1 MTVEILLKYPLTSF
15 EVISKRSLHSLLL
28 NPFHIY
34 SDHNFI
40 SGEKYYLSNQHQKL
54 IPLRIIYTL
63 FIYIISLFGIYI
75 LFRPNGPEGT
85 WIFYNLF
92 FLVTFVQLI
101 YDLMFYFKFIDK
113 DIGAKNS
120 IVDLI
125 FAFAAF
131 IISVIL
137 IYGLSNKIYL

>member
-1 MTVEILLKYPLTSF
+1 MVENFNNLIFLILH
-15 EVISKRSLHSLLL
+15 IAIIGLLSIFL
-28 NPFHIY
+28 VRIFFFPQGIVKEYNVDQSGILPMRY
-34 SDHNFI
+34 VGTFI
-40 SGEKYYLSNQHQKL
+40 FG
-54 IPLRIIYTL
+54 
-63 FIYIISLFGIYI
+63 FVFMGIYI

-85 WIFYNLF
+85 WVFYNLF
-92 FLVTFVQLI
+92 FLVATAQLI

-120 IVDLI
+120 IIDLT
-125 FAFAAF
+125 FSFAAF

>member
-1 MTVEILLKYPLTSF
+1 MIENFNNLLFLVLHLAIIGLLSIFLIRIFFFPQGIVKEYNVDQSGILPMRYVGT
-15 EVISKRSLHSLLL
+15 
-28 NPFHIY
+28 
-34 SDHNFI
+34 FI
-40 SGEKYYLSNQHQKL
+40 FG
-54 IPLRIIYTL
+54 
-63 FIYIISLFGIYI
+63 FVFMGIYI

-85 WIFYNLF
+85 WVFYNLF
-92 FLVTFVQLI
+92 FLVATAQLI

-120 IVDLI
+120 ILDLT
-125 FAFAAF
+125 FSFAAF

>member
-1 MTVEILLKYPLTSF
+1 MIENFNNLLFLVLHLAIIGILSIFLVRIFFFPQGIVKEYNLDQSGILPMRYVGT
-15 EVISKRSLHSLLL
+15 
-28 NPFHIY
+28 
-34 SDHNFI
+34 FI
-40 SGEKYYLSNQHQKL
+40 FG
-54 IPLRIIYTL
+54 
-63 FIYIISLFGIYI
+63 FVFMGIYI

-85 WIFYNLF
+85 WVFYNLF
-92 FLVTFVQLI
+92 FLVATAQLI

-120 IVDLI
+120 IIDLT
-125 FAFAAF
+125 FSFAAF

>member
-1 MTVEILLKYPLTSF
+1 MIENFNNLFFLVLHLAIIGLLSIFLVRIFFFPQGIVKEYNVDQSGILPMRYVGT
-15 EVISKRSLHSLLL
+15 
-28 NPFHIY
+28 
-34 SDHNFI
+34 FI
-40 SGEKYYLSNQHQKL
+40 FG
-54 IPLRIIYTL
+54 
-63 FIYIISLFGIYI
+63 FVFMGIYI

-85 WIFYNLF
+85 WVFYNLF
-92 FLVTFVQLI
+92 FLVATAQLI

-120 IVDLI
+120 IIDLT
-125 FAFAAF
+125 FSFAAF

>member
-1 MTVEILLKYPLTSF
+1 MIENFNNLLFLILHLA
-15 EVISKRSLHSLLL
+15 IIGLLSIFL
-28 NPFHIY
+28 VRIFFFPQGIVKEYNVDQSGILPMRY
-34 SDHNFI
+34 VGTFI
-40 SGEKYYLSNQHQKL
+40 FG
-54 IPLRIIYTL
+54 
-63 FIYIISLFGIYI
+63 FVFMGIYI

-85 WIFYNLF
+85 WVFYNLF
-92 FLVTFVQLI
+92 FLVATAQLI

-120 IVDLI
+120 IIDLT
-125 FAFAAF
+125 FSFAAF

>member
-1 MTVEILLKYPLTSF
+1 MLENF
-15 EVISKRSLHSLLL
+15 NNLLL
-28 NPFHIY
+28 LVLHLAIIGLLSIFLVRIFFFPQGIVKEYNVDQSGILPMRY
-34 SDHNFI
+34 VGTFI
-40 SGEKYYLSNQHQKL
+40 FG
-54 IPLRIIYTL
+54 
-63 FIYIISLFGIYI
+63 FVFMGIYI

-85 WIFYNLF
+85 WVFYNLF
-92 FLVTFVQLI
+92 FLVATAQLI

-120 IVDLI
+120 IIDLT
-125 FAFAAF
+125 FSFAAF

>member
-1 MTVEILLKYPLTSF
+1 MIENF
-15 EVISKRSLHSLLL
+15 NSLLFL
-28 NPFHIY
+28 VLHLAIIGLLSIFLIRIFFFPQGIVKEYNVDQSGILPMRY
-34 SDHNFI
+34 VGTFI
-40 SGEKYYLSNQHQKL
+40 FG
-54 IPLRIIYTL
+54 
-63 FIYIISLFGIYI
+63 FVFMGIYI

-85 WIFYNLF
+85 WVFYNLF
-92 FLVTFVQLI
+92 FLVATAQLI

-120 IVDLI
+120 IIDLT
-125 FAFAAF
+125 FSFAAF

>member
-1 MTVEILLKYPLTSF
+1 MLENF
-15 EVISKRSLHSLLL
+15 NNLLL
-28 NPFHIY
+28 LVLHLAIIGLLSIFLVRIFFFPQGIVKEYNVAQSGILPMRY
-34 SDHNFI
+34 VGTFI
-40 SGEKYYLSNQHQKL
+40 FG
-54 IPLRIIYTL
+54 
-63 FIYIISLFGIYI
+63 FVFMGIYI

-85 WIFYNLF
+85 WVFYNLF
-92 FLVTFVQLI
+92 FLVATAQLI

-120 IVDLI
+120 IIDLT
-125 FAFAAF
+125 FSFAAF

>member
-1 MTVEILLKYPLTSF
+1 M
-15 EVISKRSLHSLLL
+15 
-28 NPFHIY
+28 
-34 SDHNFI
+34 
-40 SGEKYYLSNQHQKL
+40 
-54 IPLRIIYTL
+54 PLR
-63 FIYIISLFGIYI
+63 YIGSFVFAFVFMGIYI

-113 DIGAKNS
+113 DISAKNS
-120 IVDLI
+120 ILDLTFSI
-125 FAFAAF
+125 AAF
-131 IISVIL
+131 IISVVL

>member
-1 MTVEILLKYPLTSF
+1 MIENF
-15 EVISKRSLHSLLL
+15 NNLLL
-28 NPFHIY
+28 LVLHLAIIGLLSIFLIRIFFFPQGIVKEYNVDQSGILPMRY
-34 SDHNFI
+34 VGTFI
-40 SGEKYYLSNQHQKL
+40 FG
-54 IPLRIIYTL
+54 
-63 FIYIISLFGIYI
+63 FVFMGIYI

-85 WIFYNLF
+85 WVFYNLF
-92 FLVTFVQLI
+92 FLVATAQLI

-120 IVDLI
+120 IIDLT
-125 FAFAAF
+125 FSFAAF

>member
-1 MTVEILLKYPLTSF
+1 MIENFNNLFFLVLHLAIIGLLSIFLVRIFFFPQGIVKEYNVDQSGILPMRYVGT
-15 EVISKRSLHSLLL
+15 
-28 NPFHIY
+28 
-34 SDHNFI
+34 FI
-40 SGEKYYLSNQHQKL
+40 FG
-54 IPLRIIYTL
+54 
-63 FIYIISLFGIYI
+63 FVFMGIYI

-85 WIFYNLF
+85 WVFYNLF
-92 FLVTFVQLI
+92 FLVTTAQLI

-120 IVDLI
+120 ILDLT
-125 FAFAAF
+125 FSFAAF

>member
-1 MTVEILLKYPLTSF
+1 MIENFNNLLFLVLHLAIIGLLSIFLVRIFFFPQGIVKEYNVDQSGILPMRYVGT
-15 EVISKRSLHSLLL
+15 
-28 NPFHIY
+28 
-34 SDHNFI
+34 FI
-40 SGEKYYLSNQHQKL
+40 FG
-54 IPLRIIYTL
+54 
-63 FIYIISLFGIYI
+63 FVFMGIYI

-85 WIFYNLF
+85 WVFYNLF
-92 FLVTFVQLI
+92 FLVATAQLI

-120 IVDLI
+120 VIDLT
-125 FAFAAF
+125 FSFAAF

>member
-1 MTVEILLKYPLTSF
+1 MIENFNNLLFLVLHLAIIGLLSIFLIRIFFFPQGIVKEYNVDQSGILPMRYVGT
-15 EVISKRSLHSLLL
+15 
-28 NPFHIY
+28 
-34 SDHNFI
+34 FI
-40 SGEKYYLSNQHQKL
+40 FG
-54 IPLRIIYTL
+54 
-63 FIYIISLFGIYI
+63 FVFMGIYI

-85 WIFYNLF
+85 WVFYNLF
-92 FLVTFVQLI
+92 FLVATAQLI

-120 IVDLI
+120 IIDLTFS
-125 FAFAAF
+125 FATF

>member
-1 MTVEILLKYPLTSF
+1 MIENFNNLLFLVLHLTIIGLLSIFLVRIFFFPQGIVKEYNVDQSGILPMRYVGT
-15 EVISKRSLHSLLL
+15 
-28 NPFHIY
+28 
-34 SDHNFI
+34 FI
-40 SGEKYYLSNQHQKL
+40 FG
-54 IPLRIIYTL
+54 
-63 FIYIISLFGIYI
+63 FVFMGIYI

-85 WIFYNLF
+85 WVFYNLF
-92 FLVTFVQLI
+92 FLVATAQLI

-120 IVDLI
+120 IIDLT
-125 FAFAAF
+125 FSFAAF

>member
-1 MTVEILLKYPLTSF
+1 MIENF
-15 EVISKRSLHSLLL
+15 NNLLL
-28 NPFHIY
+28 LVLHLAIIGLLSIFLIRIFFFPQGIVKEYNVDQSGILPMRY
-34 SDHNFI
+34 VGTFI
-40 SGEKYYLSNQHQKL
+40 FG
-54 IPLRIIYTL
+54 
-63 FIYIISLFGIYI
+63 FVFMGIYI

-92 FLVTFVQLI
+92 FLVATAQLI

-120 IVDLI
+120 IIDLT
-125 FAFAAF
+125 FSFAAF

>member
-1 MTVEILLKYPLTSF
+1 MIENF
-15 EVISKRSLHSLLL
+15 NNLLL
-28 NPFHIY
+28 LVLHLAIIGLLSIFLVRIFFFPQGIVKEYNVDQSGILPMRY
-34 SDHNFI
+34 VGTFI
-40 SGEKYYLSNQHQKL
+40 FG
-54 IPLRIIYTL
+54 
-63 FIYIISLFGIYI
+63 FVFMGIYI

-85 WIFYNLF
+85 WVFYNLF
-92 FLVTFVQLI
+92 FLVATAQLI

-120 IVDLI
+120 IIDLT
-125 FAFAAF
+125 FSFAAF

>member
-1 MTVEILLKYPLTSF
+1 MIENF
-15 EVISKRSLHSLLL
+15 NNLLL
-28 NPFHIY
+28 LLLHLAIIGLLSIFLVRIFFFPQGIVKEYNVDQSGILPMRY
-34 SDHNFI
+34 VGTFI
-40 SGEKYYLSNQHQKL
+40 FG
-54 IPLRIIYTL
+54 
-63 FIYIISLFGIYI
+63 FVFMGIYI

-85 WIFYNLF
+85 WVFYNLF
-92 FLVTFVQLI
+92 FLVATAQLI

-120 IVDLI
+120 IIDLT
-125 FAFAAF
+125 FSFAAF

>member
-1 MTVEILLKYPLTSF
+1 MIENFNNLLFLVLHLAIIGLLSIFLIRIFFFPQGIVKEYNIDQSGILPMRYVGT
-15 EVISKRSLHSLLL
+15 
-28 NPFHIY
+28 
-34 SDHNFI
+34 FI
-40 SGEKYYLSNQHQKL
+40 FG
-54 IPLRIIYTL
+54 
-63 FIYIISLFGIYI
+63 FVFMGIYI

-85 WIFYNLF
+85 WVFYNLF
-92 FLVTFVQLI
+92 FLVATAQLI

-120 IVDLI
+120 IIDLT
-125 FAFAAF
+125 FSFAAF

>member
-1 MTVEILLKYPLTSF
+1 MIENFNKLLFLVLHLAIIGLLSIFLVRIFFFPQGIVKEYNVDQSGILPMRYVGT
-15 EVISKRSLHSLLL
+15 
-28 NPFHIY
+28 
-34 SDHNFI
+34 FI
-40 SGEKYYLSNQHQKL
+40 FG
-54 IPLRIIYTL
+54 
-63 FIYIISLFGIYI
+63 FVFMGIYI

-85 WIFYNLF
+85 WVFYNLF
-92 FLVTFVQLI
+92 FLVATAQLI

-120 IVDLI
+120 IIDLT
-125 FAFAAF
+125 FSFAAF

>member
-1 MTVEILLKYPLTSF
+1 MIENF
-15 EVISKRSLHSLLL
+15 NNLLL
-28 NPFHIY
+28 LVLHLAIIGLLSIFLIRIFFFPQGIVKEYNVDQSGILPMRY
-34 SDHNFI
+34 VGTFI
-40 SGEKYYLSNQHQKL
+40 FG
-54 IPLRIIYTL
+54 
-63 FIYIISLFGIYI
+63 FVFMGIYI

-85 WIFYNLF
+85 WVFYNLF
-92 FLVTFVQLI
+92 FLVATAQLI

-120 IVDLI
+120 ILDLT
-125 FAFAAF
+125 FSFAAF

>member
-1 MTVEILLKYPLTSF
+1 MIENFNNLLFLVLHLAIIGLLSIFLVRIFFFPQGIVKEYNVDQSGILPMRYVGT
-15 EVISKRSLHSLLL
+15 
-28 NPFHIY
+28 
-34 SDHNFI
+34 FI
-40 SGEKYYLSNQHQKL
+40 FG
-54 IPLRIIYTL
+54 
-63 FIYIISLFGIYI
+63 FVFMGIYI

-85 WIFYNLF
+85 WVFYNLF
-92 FLVTFVQLI
+92 FLVATAQLI

-120 IVDLI
+120 IIDLT
-125 FAFAAF
+125 FSFVAF

>member
-1 MTVEILLKYPLTSF
+1 MIENFNNLLFLVLHLAIIGLLSIFLVRIFFFPQGIVKEYNLDQSGILPMRYVGT
-15 EVISKRSLHSLLL
+15 
-28 NPFHIY
+28 
-34 SDHNFI
+34 FI
-40 SGEKYYLSNQHQKL
+40 FG
-54 IPLRIIYTL
+54 
-63 FIYIISLFGIYI
+63 FVFMGIYI

-85 WIFYNLF
+85 WVFYNLF
-92 FLVTFVQLI
+92 FLVATAQLI

-120 IVDLI
+120 IIDLT
-125 FAFAAF
+125 FSFAAF

>member
-1 MTVEILLKYPLTSF
+1 MIENF
-15 EVISKRSLHSLLL
+15 NNLLL
-28 NPFHIY
+28 LILHLAIIGLLSIFLVRIFFFPQGIVKEYNVDQSGILPMRY
-34 SDHNFI
+34 VGTFI
-40 SGEKYYLSNQHQKL
+40 FG
-54 IPLRIIYTL
+54 
-63 FIYIISLFGIYI
+63 FVFMGIYI

-85 WIFYNLF
+85 WVFYNLF
-92 FLVTFVQLI
+92 FLVATAQLI

-120 IVDLI
+120 IIDLT
-125 FAFAAF
+125 FSFAAF

>member
-1 MTVEILLKYPLTSF
+1 MIENFNNLLFLVLHLAIIGLLSIFLIRIFFFPQGIVKEYNVDQSGILPMRYVGT
-15 EVISKRSLHSLLL
+15 
-28 NPFHIY
+28 
-34 SDHNFI
+34 FI
-40 SGEKYYLSNQHQKL
+40 FG
-54 IPLRIIYTL
+54 
-63 FIYIISLFGIYI
+63 FVFMGIYI

-85 WIFYNLF
+85 WVFYNLF
-92 FLVTFVQLI
+92 FLVATAQLI

-120 IVDLI
+120 IIDLT
-125 FAFAAF
+125 FSFAAF

>member
-1 MTVEILLKYPLTSF
+1 MIENF
-15 EVISKRSLHSLLL
+15 NNLLL
-28 NPFHIY
+28 LVLHLAIIGLLSIFLVRIFFFPQGIVKEYNVDQSGILPMRY
-34 SDHNFI
+34 VGTFI
-40 SGEKYYLSNQHQKL
+40 FG
-54 IPLRIIYTL
+54 
-63 FIYIISLFGIYI
+63 FVFMGIYI

-85 WIFYNLF
+85 WVFYNLF
-92 FLVTFVQLI
+92 FLVATAQLI

-120 IVDLI
+120 ILDLT
-125 FAFAAF
+125 FSFAAF

>member
-1 MTVEILLKYPLTSF
+1 MIENFNNLLFLVLHLAIIGLLSIFLVRIFFFPQGIVKEYNVDQSGILPMRY
-15 EVISKRSLHSLLL
+15 VGI
-28 NPFHIY
+28 
-34 SDHNFI
+34 FI
-40 SGEKYYLSNQHQKL
+40 FG
-54 IPLRIIYTL
+54 
-63 FIYIISLFGIYI
+63 FVFMGIYI

-85 WIFYNLF
+85 WVFYNLF
-92 FLVTFVQLI
+92 FLVATAQLI

-120 IVDLI
+120 IIDLT
-125 FAFAAF
+125 FSFAAF

>member
-1 MTVEILLKYPLTSF
+1 MIENFNNLLFLVLHLAIIGLLSIFIIRIFFFPQGIVKEYNVDQSGILPMRYVGT
-15 EVISKRSLHSLLL
+15 
-28 NPFHIY
+28 
-34 SDHNFI
+34 FI
-40 SGEKYYLSNQHQKL
+40 FG
-54 IPLRIIYTL
+54 
-63 FIYIISLFGIYI
+63 FVFMGIYI

-85 WIFYNLF
+85 WVFYNLF
-92 FLVTFVQLI
+92 FLVATAQLI

-120 IVDLI
+120 IIDLT
-125 FAFAAF
+125 FSFAAF

>member
-1 MTVEILLKYPLTSF
+1 MRYVGT
-15 EVISKRSLHSLLL
+15 
-28 NPFHIY
+28 
-34 SDHNFI
+34 FI
-40 SGEKYYLSNQHQKL
+40 FG
-54 IPLRIIYTL
+54 
-63 FIYIISLFGIYI
+63 FVFMGIYI

-85 WIFYNLF
+85 WVFYNLF
-92 FLVTFVQLI
+92 FLVATAQLI

-120 IVDLI
+120 IIDLT
-125 FAFAAF
+125 FSFAAF

>member
-1 MTVEILLKYPLTSF
+1 MIENFNNLLFLVLHLAIIGLLSIFLVRIFFFPQGIVKEYNVDQSGILPMRYVGT
-15 EVISKRSLHSLLL
+15 
-28 NPFHIY
+28 
-34 SDHNFI
+34 FI
-40 SGEKYYLSNQHQKL
+40 FG
-54 IPLRIIYTL
+54 
-63 FIYIISLFGIYI
+63 FVFMGIYI

-85 WIFYNLF
+85 WVFYNLF
-92 FLVTFVQLI
+92 FLVATAQLI

-120 IVDLI
+120 ILDLT
-125 FAFAAF
+125 FSFAAF